1 MLPSLIHSLCFLFC
15 SRIYTLMDIHEHGV
29 CVDKKKQRV
38 KCNYCGKEVQGFSRL
53 KFHLGGVS
61 GDVTLCE
68 QVTFNVREAFRSMV
82 MKQKLSSAAAKA
94 KRVHKRGRID
104 ISSSKSGSP
113 EEGTTTV
120 MFMKQKLSSTAAAA
134 ETRRV
139 VGNVQMGNGL
149 NKRGRLEISST
160 KSVSPEKRTTSVED
174 MNFQS
179 NNAQKCIA
187 RFFYETG
194 FNFSAVD
201 SPGFREMM
209 SVSGGSGDIP
219 GSHDLD
225 GWMLQE
231 ALKEVQD
238 HVKKIKDSWAVTDSP
253 AGPVYLKSFDV
264 SDIKS
269 NANALISLVDG
280 VAEEVG
286 VHNVVQII
294 ACSTSG
300 WVGELGKSFASNNMF
315 WSVSI
320 SHCFELMLVE
330 IEKMDSFG
338 GILDKVNNI
347 TEFLY
352 NNPLV
357 WELFKDPS
365 HGKDMKISSSSSEFE
380 FVTPYLTL
388 ENVLKAKNN
397 LAAMFASSDWNK
409 EEGTSVSK
417 FVKDPS
423 FWESVERLVKSTSPM
438 IRGLCL
444 FSTANNQHIG
454 YIYDTMDG
462 IKESIAKELSKEERC
477 YKPVWDVIDDVWNKH
492 LHSPLH
498 VTGYFLNPAAFYST
512 DFSSDPEVTTGF
524 VSSLVHMVKEC
535 HVQAK
540 ISTQLKMYTLGQ
552 GCFDEA
558 SQAAQITDIAPAEWW
573 AQKASQH
580 PELQS
585 FAIKILSQTC
595 EGASR
600 YKLKR
605 SIAERLLLT
614 RGMSRSQKKHMEEF
628 AFVHYNLHLQR
639 FKATY

>member
-1 MLPSLIHSLCFLFC
+1 MDD
-15 SRIYTLMDIHEHGV
+15 TLMEIREHGV
-29 CVDKKKQRV
+29 TVDKKKQEKKKQRV
-38 KCNYCGKEVQGFSRL
+38 KCNYCGKEVQGFCRL
-53 KFHLGGVS
+53 KLPLGGVS
-61 GDVTLCE
+61 GDVTLCD

-82 MKQKLSSAAAKA
+82 MM
-94 KRVHKRGRID
+94 KR
-104 ISSSKSGSP
+104 
-113 EEGTTTV
+113 
-120 MFMKQKLSSTAAAA
+120 KLSSTAAA

-149 NKRGRLEISST
+149 NKRGRLEISSS
-160 KSVSPEKRTTSVED
+160 KSVSPEKRTTSVEASNKHD
-174 MNFQS
+174 MDFQS
-179 NNAQKCIA
+179 NNAQNECIA
-187 RFFYETG
+187 RFFYENG
-194 FNFSAVD
+194 FDFSAVD

-209 SVSGGSGDIP
+209 SVSGGGDIP
-219 GSHDLD
+219 GSHDLN

-231 ALKEVQD
+231 AVKEVQED
-238 HVKKIKDSWAVTDSP
+238 VKKIKDSWAVTGCSILLDAWVDHKGHDLVTFVADSP
-253 AGPVYLKSFDV
+253 AGPNGSGALHPVYLKSFDV

-269 NANALISLVDG
+269 NANALLSLVDG
-280 VAEEVG
+280 LAG

-300 WVGELGKSFASNNMF
+300 WVGELGKSFAANNSNMF

-365 HGKDMKISSSSSEFE
+365 HGNDMTVSSSEFV
-380 FVTPYLTL
+380 FATPYLTL
-388 ENVLKAKNN
+388 ENVFKAKNN

-409 EEGTSVSK
+409 EEGTSISK

-423 FWESVERLVKSTSPM
+423 FWESVQRLVKSTSPL

-462 IKESIAKELSKEERC
+462 IKESIAKELSNEERC

-540 ISTQLKMYTLGQ
+540 ISAQLKMYTLGQ
-552 GCFDEA
+552 GCFDKA
-558 SQAAQITDIAPAEWW
+558 SQADKITDIAPAEWW

-595 EGASR
+595 EGASK

-605 SIAERLLLT
+605 SVAEKLLLT
-614 RGMSRSQKKHMEEF
+614 RGMSRFEEQHLEEF
-628 AFVHYNLHLQR
+628 DKSGEKVREFLSRSLPLFITVSIYKDPKLQT
-639 FKATY
+639 K

>member
-1 MLPSLIHSLCFLFC
+1 
-15 SRIYTLMDIHEHGV
+15 MDIHEHGV

-61 GDVTLCE
+61 GDVTLCD

-82 MKQKLSSAAAKA
+82 TKQKLSSAPKA
-94 KRVHKRGRID
+94 KRVHKRGRRE

-120 MFMKQKLSSTAAAA
+120 MFMKQKLSSTAAK
-134 ETRRV
+134 TKRV
-139 VGNVQMGNGL
+139 FGKVQMCNGL

-160 KSVSPEKRTTSVED
+160 KSVSPEKRTTNVEANKHD
-174 MNFQS
+174 MDFQS
-179 NNAQKCIA
+179 DNAQKCIA

-194 FNFSAVD
+194 FDFSAVD

-209 SVSGGSGDIP
+209 SVSGGGGGEMGLNIP

-231 ALKEVQD
+231 ALKEVED

-294 ACSTSG
+294 VCSTSG

-330 IEKMDSFG
+330 IEKMDSFR

-352 NNPLV
+352 NNPLA

-573 AQKASQH
+573 AQKASQN

-605 SIAERLLLT
+605 SIAEKLLLT
-614 RGMSRSQKKHMEEF
+614 RGMSRCEEQHLEEF

-639 FKATY
+639 CKATN

>member
-1 MLPSLIHSLCFLFC
+1 MED
-15 SRIYTLMDIHEHGV
+15 TLMEIREHGV
-29 CVDKKKQRV
+29 TVGKKKQRV
-38 KCNYCGKEVQGFSRL
+38 KCNYCGKEVQGFCRL
-53 KFHLGGVS
+53 KLPLGGVS
-61 GDVTLCE
+61 GDVTLCD
-68 QVTFNVREAFRSMV
+68 QVTFNVRKAFRSMV
-82 MKQKLSSAAAKA
+82 MKQKLSSNAKA
-94 KRVHKRGRID
+94 KTKRVHKRKRIE

-113 EEGTTTV
+113 EEGTTTSV
-120 MFMKQKLSSTAAAA
+120 EAKLSSTAAAA
-134 ETRRV
+134 ETKRV

-149 NKRGRLEISST
+149 NKRGRLEISSS
-160 KSVSPEKRTTSVED
+160 KSVSPEKRTTIVEASNKHD
-174 MNFQS
+174 MDFQS

-187 RFFYETG
+187 RFFYENG
-194 FNFSAVD
+194 FDFSAVD

-209 SVSGGSGDIP
+209 SVSGGGDIP

-231 ALKEVQD
+231 ALKEVEE

-269 NANALISLVDG
+269 NANALLSLVDG
-280 VAEEVG
+280 LAEEVG

-294 ACSTSG
+294 ACSSSG
-300 WVGELGKSFASNNMF
+300 WVGELGKSFAANNSNMF

-320 SHCFELMLVE
+320 SHCFELMVVE

-365 HGKDMKISSSSSEFE
+365 HGNDMTVSSSEFV
-380 FVTPYLTL
+380 FATPYLTL
-388 ENVLKAKNN
+388 ENVLKAKKK

-409 EEGTSVSK
+409 EEGTSISK
-417 FVKDPS
+417 FFKDPS
-423 FWESVERLVKSTSPM
+423 FWESVQRLVKSTSPL

-462 IKESIAKELSKEERC
+462 IKESIAKELSNEERC

-540 ISTQLKMYTLGQ
+540 ISAQLKMYTLGQ
-552 GCFDEA
+552 GCFDKA
-558 SQAAQITDIAPAEWW
+558 SQADKITDIAPAEWW

-595 EGASR
+595 EGASK

-605 SIAERLLLT
+605 SVAEKLLLT
-614 RGMSRSQKKHMEEF
+614 RGMSRFEEQHLEEF
-628 AFVHYNLHLQR
+628 AFVHYSLHLQR
-639 FKATY
+639 SKATN